1 MFVKNELPLL
11 KMWQEI
17 NKNADL
23 EKHLC
28 HVLFSDIEKSI
39 QALYRKI
46 TPRCQQ
52 IFGKLLEK

>member
-23 EKHLC
+23 EKHFS
-28 HVLFSDIEKSI
+28 HVPFSDVEKSI

-46 TPRCQQ
+46 TPRYQQ